1 MAASGSLLPNTH
13 RIEAGVGGTLS
24 LYVENMTDT
33 KIVFNGDTASGR
45 AQWVPW
51 LRSLALTLDEW
62 AWSVLQNDVLPHGK
76 VKKIMEKRPA
86 SRTDEEK
93 EDLADTLEEACKGRD
108 ARKSKKSISDWKEE
122 MSGDPGAFCTVI
134 RDTERFLIQTLQSLT
149 AGEANN
155 IVLGIQISD
164 ECGRKAFDALKNVYG
179 RAKEDDTN
187 VLIGRLRGGLTFAAG
202 DGFRSVEEGD
212 DIAVHIRVLE
222 DLRARIEATKTS
234 IADVNVVNYVEVMLS
249 EANCEAA

>member
-1 MAASGSLLPNTH
+1 MLS
-13 RIEAGVGGTLS
+13 RIEVNPIWLRVAHHFPIHTGMKQVWEVRFLFTLIK
-24 LYVENMTDT
+24 MTDT

-62 AWSVLQNDVLPHGK
+62 AWSVLNNDVLPHGK

-108 ARKSKKSISDWKEE
+108 ARKSKKSVSEWREE
-122 MSGDPGAFCTVI
+122 MSRDLGAFCTVI

-149 AGEANN
+149 AGQHFK
-155 IVLGIQISD
+155 V
-164 ECGRKAFDALKNVYG
+164 ALRSLVYAYNT
-179 RAKEDDTN
+179 RRQLCCLLMAL
-187 VLIGRLRGGLTFAAG
+187 V
-202 DGFRSVEEGD
+202 
-212 DIAVHIRVLE
+212 
-222 DLRARIEATKTS
+222 
-234 IADVNVVNYVEVMLS
+234 
-249 EANCEAA
+249 C

>member
-1 MAASGSLLPNTH
+1 MAASGSPLPNTH

-24 LYVENMTDT
+24 LYVDKMTDT

-93 EDLADTLEEACKGRD
+93 EDLEEHLKRLKRMQSMLVCIATSAMATQNTLHR
-108 ARKSKKSISDWKEE
+108 
-122 MSGDPGAFCTVI
+122 
-134 RDTERFLIQTLQSLT
+134 
-149 AGEANN
+149 
-155 IVLGIQISD
+155 
-164 ECGRKAFDALKNVYG
+164 
-179 RAKEDDTN
+179 
-187 VLIGRLRGGLTFAAG
+187 
-202 DGFRSVEEGD
+202 
-212 DIAVHIRVLE
+212 
-222 DLRARIEATKTS
+222 
-234 IADVNVVNYVEVMLS
+234 VEVSSRNLS
-249 EANCEAA
+249 CQP

>member
-1 MAASGSLLPNTH
+1 MAAQRNALPNTH
-13 RIEAGVGGTLS
+13 RNETGVGGTLS
-24 LYVENMTDT
+24 LYVDKMTDT

-62 AWSVLQNDVLPHGK
+62 AWSVLQGDVLPHGK

-122 MSGDPGAFCTVI
+122 MSEDLGAFCTVI

-155 IVLGIQISD
+155 IVLGVQISD

-187 VLIGRLRGGLTFAAG
+187 V
-202 DGFRSVEEGD
+202 
-212 DIAVHIRVLE
+212 
-222 DLRARIEATKTS
+222 
-234 IADVNVVNYVEVMLS
+234 
-249 EANCEAA
+249 

>member
-1 MAASGSLLPNTH
+1 MLSRIEVGPIRSRVVHHFPITH
-13 RIEAGVGGTLS
+13 RNETGVGGTLS
-24 LYVENMTDT
+24 LYVAKMTDT

-45 AQWVPW
+45 AHRVPW

-62 AWSVLQNDVLPHGK
+62 AWSVLNNDVLPHGK

-86 SRTDEEK
+86 SRTEEEK
-93 EDLADTLEEACKGRD
+93 EDLEDTLEEACKGRD
-108 ARKSKKSISDWKEE
+108 ARKSKKSVSEWREE
-122 MSGDPGAFCTVI
+122 MSRDLGAFCTVI

-155 IVLGIQISD
+155 IVLGVQISD

-187 VLIGRLRGGLTFAAG
+187 VLWRKAMILRFI
-202 DGFRSVEEGD
+202 SESS
-212 DIAVHIRVLE
+212 
-222 DLRARIEATKTS
+222 KTC
-234 IADVNVVNYVEVMLS
+234 VQG
-249 EANCEAA
+249 